1 MRLEEATRALR
12 EDGAMDV
19 ARRRALRDRVLTAPR
34 KRSLRAIGWAMP
46 IAAVL
51 AAASVWASVAREHRA
66 SAPVVPIVSGATAVI
81 TPVASV
87 VPVVVAMASV
97 TANAPAPIAPLVA
110 PRVHAATTKPPPDDS
125 ERRAL
130 RAYREAERL
139 QFDAQDYARALDAW
153 DRYIPLAGK
162 SPLLVDAKWQRALC
176 FVRLGRSDDA
186 RDALEP
192 FARGELGAYRQS
204 EARTILGTLR

>member
-12 EDGAMDV
+12 EDGAMNV
-19 ARRRALRDRVLTAPR
+19 ARKRALRDRVLATPR
-34 KRSLRAIGWAMP
+34 RRSLRAIRWAMP

-66 SAPVVPIVSGATAVI
+66 SPLVAPAIASNTPTVM
-81 TPVASV
+81 TPVASIT
-87 VPVVVAMASV
+87 PPIVVAVASV
-97 TANAPAPIAPLVA
+97 TASAPAPIAT
-110 PRVHAATTKPPPDDS
+110 RVHAVATKPAPPDDS

-139 QFDAQDYARALDAW
+139 QFDEKDYARALDAW

-176 FVRLGRSDDA
+176 FVRLGRSGDA
-186 RDALEP
+186 REALEP
-192 FARGELGAYRQS
+192 FARGELGAYRQN
-204 EARTILGTLR
+204 EARTILDALR